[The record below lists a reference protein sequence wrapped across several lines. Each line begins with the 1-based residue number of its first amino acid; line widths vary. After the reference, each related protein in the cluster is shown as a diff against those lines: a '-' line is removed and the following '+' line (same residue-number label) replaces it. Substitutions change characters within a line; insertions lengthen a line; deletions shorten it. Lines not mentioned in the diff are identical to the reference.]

1 MCLNDFQIAVVRPIT
16 RSSILSLVL
25 GVFTTHR
32 LRGFAYI
39 LRATLACALVAGPGL
54 LPADA
59 QPLPDPA
66 LETERSIVSRVR
78 FRGNSVFSAD
88 QLEARVRT
96 QANRRFLRIPGFTWW
111 LWLHQLG
118 ESDALGRRVGRALIA
133 TGEPPAYLDAT
144 VLQQDIER
152 LINSYRQEGYRQAT
166 VRARVDTLRNGRLE
180 VHFLVDQGRPTY
192 IGAVSYDAENLD
204 LPQREALA
212 RESLLKPTTLRGD
225 GDTLSFLPDRQLFT
239 VPVLHEERRRILTFL
254 RDQGY
259 ASATRDSIR
268 AIVFPRAEDTLDVT
282 FVVRPGER
290 FLFEDV
296 LFAVSGPEQAAA
308 LRIDTMAITPTDS
321 AGVLVSRIEGDRR
334 LRNGLLRRSL
344 QFAPGEWYNQSLVLA
359 TKRRLEGTGVFA
371 YTRIEALMSDTT
383 HAPGEV
389 GVRLPHRIELRTR
402 ERHQMRFETF
412 MLQRNGVLSTSD
424 NELGTG
430 LGVTYENANVL
441 GRGELLRLNTTGSI
455 AGDVDSTFFTS
466 AQVEVSASLTIPY
479 LIRPFHRLEDIFDL
493 YDARSQFS
501 LAFLTAR
508 REQLRL
514 VIRGR
519 GSARFRVEMQHNPT
533 FYTFLDA
540 FDLTLSNPDTLL
552 GFKEYFLDQIVEA
565 IEDPVQRAQI
575 EEDYTKPQINNA
587 LRYSFRSATA
597 NPLRRDQG
605 FSYEGSFEIG
615 GNLPY
620 LIDRYIATPDSL
632 EGRLPGLGLF
642 KSSSTDNSLI
652 YRQYIRMGA
661 DFRRYNPVNPRSIVA
676 WKVVSGFAHPTGD
689 ADVIPFDRR
698 FYSGGAA
705 SVRGWGLREL
715 GPGRNQLD
723 SSSPILGGEIKLEA
737 SVEVR
742 NTIMYDVLAADWILA
757 FFGDTGNVWIGPRNP
772 AGPVGRFRFDSFY
785 RELGVGTGLGLRLAW
800 EYLIVRLD
808 LAYKVHDPARGGG
821 FFDHAFNESRLHFGI
836 GHAF

>member
-1 MCLNDFQIAVVRPIT
+1 MCLNVIQIAVVRLII
-16 RSSILSLVL
+16 RSSVLSFVF
-25 GVFTTHR
+25 GVYSAHR
-32 LRGFAYI
+32 LRG
-39 LRATLACALVAGPGL
+39 LAVLLHLSLVWVIVAGPGL
-54 LPADA
+54 LPANA
-59 QPLPDPA
+59 QPLPDPPQ
-66 LETERSIVSRVR
+66 ESDRSIVSRVR
-78 FRGNSVFSAD
+78 FRGNSVFTAD
-88 QLEARVRT
+88 QLDARVRT

-118 ESDALGRRVGRALIA
+118 ASNTLGRRLGRALIA
-133 TGEPPAYLDAT
+133 TGEPPAYLDTT
-144 VLQQDIER
+144 VLQQDVER
-152 LINSYRQEGYRQAT
+152 LINSYRQEGYRQAE
-166 VRARVDTLRNGRLE
+166 VHARIDTLANGRLD

-192 IGAVSYDAENLD
+192 IGTVSYDAED
-204 LPQREALA
+204 LGPSQQEALA
-212 RESLLKPTTLRGD
+212 RQSILKPTNLRVR
-225 GDTLSFLPDRQLFT
+225 GDTLSFLPDGHLFT
-239 VPVLHEERRRILTFL
+239 VPALHEERRRILTFL
-254 RDQGY
+254 RDEGY

-282 FVVRPGER
+282 FVIKAGER
-290 FLFEDV
+290 FMFADV
-296 LFAVSGPEQAAA
+296 FFAVSGPEQAAA
-308 LRIDTMAITPTDS
+308 LRIDTLAVLPSDS
-321 AGVLVSRIEGDRR
+321 AGIVVTQIEGDRR
-334 LRNGLLRRSL
+334 LRSGLLRRSL

-383 HAPGEV
+383 HTI
-389 GVRLPHRIELRTR
+389 GVEGTRLPHRIELRTR

-441 GRGELLRLNTTGSI
+441 GRGELLRINTTGSI

-479 LIRPFHRLEDIFDL
+479 LIRPFHRLEDLFDL
-493 YDARSQFS
+493 YDARSQLS

-533 FYTFLDA
+533 LYTFLDA
-540 FDLTLSNPDTLL
+540 FDLTLSNPDTLI
-552 GFKEYFLDQIVEA
+552 GFKKNFLDQIVEA
-565 IEDPVQRAQI
+565 IDDPVQRAQI
-575 EEDYTKPQINNA
+575 EEDYTKPQINSA
-587 LRYSFRSATA
+587 LRYSFRSANA

-605 FSYEGSFEIG
+605 YSYEGSFEIG

-620 LIDRYIATPDSL
+620 LIDRYIATPDTL

-661 DFRRYNPVNPRSIVA
+661 DFRRYNPMNTRSIVA
-676 WKVVSGFAHPTGD
+676 WKVVSGFAHPTGN
-689 ADVIPFDRR
+689 ADVVPFDRR

-742 NTIMYDVLAADWILA
+742 NIIMYDVLAADWILA
-757 FFGDTGNVWIGPRNP
+757 LFGDTGNVWIGPRNP
-772 AGPVGRFRFDSFY
+772 GGPVGRFRFDSFY
-785 RELGVGTGLGLRLAW
+785 RELGVGAGFGLRLAW

>member
-1 MCLNDFQIAVVRPIT
+1 LGLNDIQIAVVCLIK
-16 RSSILSLVL
+16 RSFVLSLVF
-25 GVFTTHR
+25 GVTSVQR
-32 LRGFAYI
+32 LRFIAYI
-39 LRATLACALVAGPGL
+39 LRLCLVWAFVASPGL
-54 LPADA
+54 LSVNA
-59 QPLPDPA
+59 QPLPEPSV
-66 LETERSIVSRVR
+66 ETGRSIVSRVR
-78 FRGNSVFSAD
+78 FRGNNVFTAD

-96 QANRRFLRIPGFTWW
+96 KANRRFLRIPGFTWW

-118 ESDALGRRVGRALIA
+118 ESNALGRRVGRALIA
-133 TGEPPAYLDAT
+133 TGEPPAYLDTT
-144 VLQQDIER
+144 VVQQDIER
-152 LINSYRQEGYRQAT
+152 LINSYRQEGYREANVQAH
-166 VRARVDTLRNGRLE
+166 VDTLANGRLE
-180 VHFLVDQGRPTY
+180 VLFLVDQGRPTY
-192 IGAVSYDAENLD
+192 IGTVRYDSENLD
-204 LPQREALA
+204 QQQREALA
-212 RESLLKPTTLRGD
+212 RQSLLKPTAIRFN

-239 VPVLHEERRRILTFL
+239 VPALHEERRRILTFL

-268 AIVFPRAEDTLDVT
+268 AIVFPKAEDTLDVA
-282 FVVRPGER
+282 FVIRPGER
-290 FLFEDV
+290 FLFDDV
-296 LFAVSGPEQAAA
+296 LFAVSGPEQAAS
-308 LRIDTMAITPTDS
+308 LRIDTLVITPSDS
-321 AGVLVSRIEGDRR
+321 AGIVVSQIEGDRR
-334 LRNGLLRRSL
+334 LRNSLLRRSL
-344 QFAPGEWYNQSLVLA
+344 QFAPGEWYNQSLMLA

-383 HAPGEV
+383 HTPGIA
-389 GVRLPHRIELRTR
+389 GARLPHRIELRTR

-430 LGVTYENANVL
+430 VGVTYENANVL

-455 AGDVDSTFFTS
+455 AGDVDSTLFTS
-466 AQVEVSASLTIPY
+466 AQVEVSASLTTPY
-479 LIRPFHRLEDIFDL
+479 LIRPFHRLEDLFDL
-493 YDARSQFS
+493 YDARSQLS
-501 LAFLTAR
+501 IAFLTAR

-519 GSARFRVEMQHNPT
+519 GSARFRVEMQHSPT

-540 FDLTLSNPDTLL
+540 FDLTLSNPDTLV
-552 GFKEYFLDQIVEA
+552 GFKENFLDQIVDA
-565 IEDPVQRAQI
+565 IDDPVQRAQI

-587 LRYSFRSATA
+587 LRYSFRSANA

-605 FSYEGSFEIG
+605 YSYEGSFEIG

-620 LIDRYIATPDSL
+620 FIDRYIATPDSL
-632 EGRLPGLGLF
+632 EGRLPGLGIF

-661 DFRRYNPVNPRSIVA
+661 DFRRYNPMNARSIIA

-689 ADVIPFDRR
+689 ADVVPFDRR

-715 GPGRNQLD
+715 GPGRSQLD

-737 SVEVR
+737 SLEVR

-772 AGPVGRFRFDSFY
+772 GGSVGRFRFNSFY
-785 RELGVGTGLGLRLAW
+785 RELGLGTGLGLRLAW

-821 FFDHAFNESRLHFGI
+821 FFDHAFSDSRLHFGI